1 MTLTLIAWWGEGEG
15 EDFLGG
21 SYDFRGGQ
29 RSSFKRDFDK
39 CMLSYKNQKKKNIYK
54 SNNQTSK
61 HHTLTHTHIQTKH
74 QTIHLHNFITQLSTK
89 YTSKNANLT

>member
-39 CMLSYKNQKKKNIYK
+39 CMLSYKNLKKTTNT
-54 SNNQTSK
+54 NQTTK
-61 HHTLTHTHIQTKH
+61 PANTTHLLIHTYKQNTK
-74 QTIHLHNFITQLSTK
+74 QFIYIISLLNCRQNTLLKVQI
-89 YTSKNANLT
+89 

>member
-21 SYDFRGGQ
+21 SYDIRGGQ

-39 CMLSYKNQKKKNIYK
+39 YMLSYKN
-54 SNNQTSK
+54 
-61 HHTLTHTHIQTKH
+61 
-74 QTIHLHNFITQLSTK
+74 
-89 YTSKNANLT
+89 

>member
-1 MTLTLIAWWGEGEG
+1 MTLTLIAWWGEG

-39 CMLSYKNQKKKNIYK
+39 CMLKKKHKHK

-61 HHTLTHTHIQTKH
+61 HHTPTHTHIQTKH

-89 YTSKNANLT
+89 YTSKNANLR